1 MANAAPVVNESSY
14 LTLHYRLA
22 VAGGSDVIT
31 TFNGTPATLMLGQGQ
46 LAPFLEERLLGL
58 PEGTHQTFELSAQE
72 AFGERNPELI
82 QSVSKAT
89 LEDNSVPGADYLV
102 GEVVEFNAPKG
113 GRFAGVLLE
122 MRDDSALFLS
132 LIHI

>member
-1 MANAAPVVNESSY
+1 M
-14 LTLHYRLA
+14 
-22 VAGGSDVIT
+22 IT
-31 TFNGTPATLMLGQGQ
+31 TFNGTPATLLLGQGQ
-46 LAPFLEERLLGL
+46 LAPFLEERLIGL

-122 MRDDSALFLS
+122 MHDDSALFDFNHPMAGRALQFEVK
-132 LIHI
+132 LISVL